1 MQVQR
6 YKDILETAKFWQ
18 KSNLLLVI
26 SPFFYEHYFSAI
38 YRKLLIVR
46 IIMAEEFEEGRK
58 RRGIGEGR
66 GGAREWRGGGKGM
79 GIRRKRNLR
88 LKSEGVRT

>member
-1 MQVQR
+1 
-6 YKDILETAKFWQ
+6 
-18 KSNLLLVI
+18 
-26 SPFFYEHYFSAI
+26 
-38 YRKLLIVR
+38 
-46 IIMAEEFEEGRK
+46 MAEEFEEGRE

-66 GGAREWRGGGKGM
+66 GATRGWKGGGKGM